1 MRENDRYLHHEL
13 IYDLLAYFIF
23 LPSDGIGGALLGTA
37 AERTVPMTSTPFIS
51 SSGDLATLMVFIDPT
66 MPSAYKTW
74 WKEATKRD
82 PGATMIE
89 KVKSWRRFYFLR
101 RDQDI
106 LCNSLSVLTETVV
119 RVQCS
124 EPELV
129 VYKRCEQSFITTF
142 EGYKNSSDPGLTL
155 GKKDL
160 TDVLLLHLIKMV
172 STLTIATIRSC
183 SIEIFNQSMVTY
195 THLLL

>member
-1 MRENDRYLHHEL
+1 MNNDRHLKYEL
-13 IYDLLAYFIF
+13 ICDLIICDLITYFIF

-51 SSGDLATLMVFIDPT
+51 STGDLATLMVFIDPT
-66 MPSAYKTW
+66 MPSAYKAW

-82 PGATMIE
+82 PSASVIE
-89 KVKSWRRFYFLR
+89 KAKSWRKFYFMR

-106 LCNSLSVLTETVV
+106 LCNELSAVKEAVV
-119 RVQCS
+119 HVQCF
-124 EPELV
+124 EPELA

-142 EGYKNSSDPGLTL
+142 EGYKKSSDPGLTL

-160 TDVLLLHLIKMV
+160 TGVLLLYLMKMV
-172 STLTIATIRSC
+172 STLTIATVRSC
-183 SIEIFNQSMVTY
+183 
-195 THLLL
+195 